1 MPAPSSIIEPVVVD
15 IGRYAVRV
23 GDRNVRL
30 EKIPMELLILL
41 VENWDQV
48 VSRQEIAS
56 RLWGADVFTDID
68 NGINTAIRKI
78 RAALN
83 DDPGRANY
91 IQTTV
96 GRGYRFIGPAILIP
110 PEREIA
116 RIMSNER
123 E

>member
-1 MPAPSSIIEPVVVD
+1 MSARLSIVEPLVVD
-15 IGRYAVRV
+15 IGRYEVRV
-23 GDRNVRL
+23 GERVIRL

-48 VSRQEIAS
+48 VSRQEIAE

-68 NGINTAIRKI
+68 NGINTAVRKV
-78 RAALN
+78 RAAIH
-83 DDPGRANY
+83 DDPVNAIY

-116 RIMSNER
+116 RIMLNGGA
-123 E
+123 